1 MQPATTSLR
10 DETRRLLAERPR
22 NKTIEMIA
30 VSAGVPRKWLN
41 EFSRGTYASPD
52 VSRVQSVYE
61 TLTGRK
67 LV

>member
-1 MQPATTSLR
+1 MEPATTSLR

-22 NKTIEMIA
+22 NKTIEHIA
-30 VSAGVPRKWLN
+30 HAASVPVKWLN
-41 EFSRGTYASPD
+41 EFSRGTYGKPD

-67 LV
+67 LI